1 MDDNE
6 LLLRHAEKWA
16 GERKRTFDR
25 DLVETAIDLRA
36 THDGLDA
43 NKWPADSA
51 RHLMLSRWPS
61 HGPVGVPDVAAL
73 VDSLD
78 SFWRFLRT
86 TGRMGGGS
94 AEPAAL
100 AKEAKQAAKKM
111 AAACADERN
120 HGAAKSMLSFGAEI
134 GIGLDDVPDLETMNE
149 RLQQIQAAW
158 NALPADERR
167 RRSPGLDQLPVAR
180 PDPLLDWADDDPYD
194 DLYPDLSGE
203 LNDPAVSA
211 PHFVGSPYLASLC
224 ALVDWVGDG
233 RPITSTGVLKPAVA
247 REAYEAL
254 DLWAWDRD
262 WKRVGRPDASDAP
275 EVDAAL
281 KEGAQHG
288 WRSAMECVPL
298 ARLWEPAVETGLIEL
313 KSTKAIAHP
322 ELWPADDAGWVNLGM
337 DVVHAVFHLAMDLGV
352 DEPLLPLLATADHRD
367 GTVLKKHALHD
378 WWWHEP
384 MNPFNSPTLTGED
397 DELPDDLRPI
407 SDEIVDGFL
416 AFFGGLGLWD
426 EPGIFF
432 HGTEF
437 GSDNLLALEDAHGL
451 DLDGF
456 EGLHNPH

>member
-167 RRSPGLDQLPVAR
+167 RRSPGLDGLGKQALAGGMHW
-180 PDPLLDWADDDPYD
+180 DEEYD
-194 DLYPDLSGE
+194 DGLSLE
-203 LNDPAVSA
+203 LNDAADSA
-211 PHFVGSPYLASLC
+211 PYFLASDYLASLR

-233 RPITSTGVLKPAVA
+233 RPITDTGVLKPAVA

-254 DLWAWDRD
+254 DLWAWDRGWQRSTRPTRAAHTNTSD
-262 WKRVGRPDASDAP
+262 EAEAANKR
-275 EVDAAL
+275 AAL
-281 KEGAQHG
+281 HS
-288 WRSAMECVPL
+288 WHSALDCVPL
-298 ARLWEPAVETGLIEL
+298 ARLWEPAVSVGLIEL
-313 KSTKAIAHP
+313 KSTKAVAHP
-322 ELWPADDAGWVNLGM
+322 EQWPTDDEAWAALGM
-337 DVVHAVFHLAMDLGV
+337 HFVHMLFHVAEDVGV
-352 DEPLLPLLATADHRD
+352 DEPLLPLLFTVDARRGSPLKTA
-367 GTVLKKHALHD
+367 ALPD
-378 WWWHEP
+378 WWWQDVANPVHELKR
-384 MNPFNSPTLTGED
+384 SKD
-397 DELPDDLRPI
+397 DHELLEIMRPI
-407 SDEIVDGFL
+407 SDESLAGCL
-416 AFFGGLGLWD
+416 AFFADLGLWQQRA
-426 EPGIFF
+426 GYLI
-432 HGTEF
+432 GTEF
-437 GSDNLLALEDAHGL
+437 GWDNAVTLGEEHDPSLDHLADL
-451 DLDGF
+451 DLT
-456 EGLHNPH
+456 